1 MGTRS
6 PHRRTSVEGRVLT
19 VEAGQVVCP
28 RRGIVD
34 LEVCWVCPAYRGL
47 STGHF
52 EGVLCGTGS
61 GLMATVGSWLPALA
75 GDANR

>member
-1 MGTRS
+1 MHTLS
-6 PHRRTSVEGRVLT
+6 PRRRPSADGRALT

-28 RRGIVD
+28 RRGLVD

-52 EGVLCGTGS
+52 EGVLCSTGAS
-61 GLMATVGSWLPALA
+61 LMSTVGSWLPTVA
-75 GDANR
+75 GDTKR